1 VAVAVQVVQDTIR
14 FWRRLFVRVFHS
26 QLRRCFSEMARRL
39 RSSACS
45 APSASFAVGP
55 RWAKRRRPRVQRRR
69 TPSSHAMPHELQS
82 IVSLPRCHDGAPID
96 GPVDCGDPSRHELDG
111 RKVGHGAP
119 AARRWHGIRRAGA
132 PETAFSA
139 RSCLRLPSAPVS
151 LGHPASRFG
160 RAARPHRAYFR
171 HRRLV
176 DARAVCHRGLEPRT
190 SRQGTRQVLFLLCHS
205 RLSLALDRHL
215 CRGMR
220 MLQDAS
226 CAQLSNT
233 SYLQEVI
240 QTTGVT
246 YDPRKRDLYGEAA
259 QYMIKTSTGQKI
271 GLTLSLTLTLT
282 LTLIVTLTLA

>member
-1 VAVAVQVVQDTIR
+1 MAVAVQVVQDTIR

-160 RAARPHRAYFR
+160 RAARPYRACFR
-171 HRRLV
+171 HRRENVSILV
-176 DARAVCHRGLEPRT
+176 LGASG
-190 SRQGTRQVLFLLCHS
+190 
-205 RLSLALDRHL
+205 
-215 CRGMR
+215 
-220 MLQDAS
+220 S
-226 CAQLSNT
+226 CARFSRMGQCSRRHRTKPPAYPDATILPEGPCDAECMQACPKCNPLHHLSTEIAPLWNAWPT
-233 SYLQEVI
+233 HLERLLRRL
-240 QTTGVT
+240 G
-246 YDPRKRDLYGEAA
+246 
-259 QYMIKTSTGQKI
+259 
-271 GLTLSLTLTLT
+271 
-282 LTLIVTLTLA
+282 